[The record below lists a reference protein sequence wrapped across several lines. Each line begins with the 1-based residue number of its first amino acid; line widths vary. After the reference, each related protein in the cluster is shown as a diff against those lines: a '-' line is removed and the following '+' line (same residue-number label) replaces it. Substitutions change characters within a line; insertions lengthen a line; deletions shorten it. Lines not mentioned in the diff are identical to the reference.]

1 MPRPKKRH
9 KRPGKVVPNVYAPA
23 GTIRDAQF
31 SGRATGALPLHRR
44 WVKEPRNAAS
54 TREDAMDAN
63 ALTTSAEHAIAV
75 VTPGSTQRLY
85 FPEDN
90 G

>member
-1 MPRPKKRH
+1 
-9 KRPGKVVPNVYAPA
+9 
-23 GTIRDAQF
+23 
-31 SGRATGALPLHRR
+31 
-44 WVKEPRNAAS
+44 
-54 TREDAMDAN
+54 MDAN